1 MCVWRGEARC
11 VLHHTRV
18 SQCPSFQSEIFLW
31 AFLGNTVHINL
42 SVNILLTVSLCQLS
56 CHLKYFF
63 FVSLNRE
70 CAPIAITVS
79 HVLHTSSFLQLF
91 YSFLF
96 FLLLVFFC
104 FLLQCF
110 DILYFISPLL
120 HFSFSLELHN
130 EEEKQVLEI
139 FS

>member
-1 MCVWRGEARC
+1 MCEWRGEARC

-96 FLLLVFFC
+96 FFSWYSSVFFC
-104 FLLQCF
+104 NVLIYC
-110 DILYFISPLL
+110 ILFL
-120 HFSFSLELHN
+120 HFYISRFH
-130 EEEKQVLEI
+130 
-139 FS
+139 